1 MGCDR
6 APPPQTET
14 RPRASAR
21 RSEKNPER
29 NSLRLEN
36 RLYLGGHA
44 PAIWFSHHLLAAAET
59 MVGRRDVGADL
70 ARAVETNGC
79 GRENRMVPSCSGW
92 SICSRQK
99 RGNGIGKTKVG
110 KGTKVMIVSDGNGV
124 PIGLYL
130 DSAHH
135 HEIRLA
141 EATLK
146 TVRVP
151 QRRGRPRTRP
161 KELVADKAYDSR
173 SFRIWLRRRGIKPT
187 IPTIQR
193 KSRKPRRGRPI

>member
-1 MGCDR
+1 M
-6 APPPQTET
+6 
-14 RPRASAR
+14 
-21 RSEKNPER
+21 
-29 NSLRLEN
+29 
-36 RLYLGGHA
+36 
-44 PAIWFSHHLLAAAET
+44 
-59 MVGRRDVGADL
+59 M
-70 ARAVETNGC
+70 
-79 GRENRMVPSCSGW
+79 
-92 SICSRQK
+92 
-99 RGNGIGKTKVG
+99 
-110 KGTKVMIVSDGNGV
+110 VSDGNGV

-187 IPTIQR
+187 IATIHR
-193 KSRKPRRGRPI
+193 KSRKRRRGRPIRVGEGYRRRWIIERCFGWMNNYRRLVVRYDRYLHIYRAFCLIAFIIWCVNRILK

>member
-6 APPPQTET
+6 APPPQTES
-14 RPRASAR
+14 RPRSPAR

-44 PAIWFSHHLLAAAET
+44 PAIWFSHHLLAAIEA
-59 MVGRRDVGADL
+59 MVGRRDVGAEL
-70 ARAVETNGC
+70 ACAVKSNGC
-79 GRENRMVPSCSGW
+79 GRENRMGSSLTGW
-92 SICSRQK
+92 SISSCQK
-99 RGNGIGKTKVG
+99 RGDGIGKTKVG
-110 KGTKVMIVSDGNGV
+110 KGTKVMMVSDGNGV

-130 DSAHH
+130 DSAGH

-173 SFRIWLRRRGIKPT
+173 SF
-187 IPTIQR
+187 
-193 KSRKPRRGRPI
+193 

>member
-1 MGCDR
+1 
-6 APPPQTET
+6 
-14 RPRASAR
+14 
-21 RSEKNPER
+21 
-29 NSLRLEN
+29 
-36 RLYLGGHA
+36 
-44 PAIWFSHHLLAAAET
+44 

-70 ARAVETNGC
+70 ACTVESNGC
-79 GRENRMVPSCSGW
+79 RRENRMVPSFSGW

-110 KGTKVMIVSDGNGV
+110 KGTKVMMVSDGNGV

-130 DSAHH
+130 DSAQH

-193 KSRKPRRGRPI
+193 KSRKPRRGRPIRVGEGYRRRWIIERCFGWMNNYRRLVVRYDRYLHIYRAFCLIAFIIWCVNRILK

>member
-1 MGCDR
+1 M
-6 APPPQTET
+6 
-14 RPRASAR
+14 
-21 RSEKNPER
+21 
-29 NSLRLEN
+29 
-36 RLYLGGHA
+36 
-44 PAIWFSHHLLAAAET
+44 
-59 MVGRRDVGADL
+59 
-70 ARAVETNGC
+70 ARAVKSNGC
-79 GRENRMVPSCSGW
+79 GRENRMGSSFSGW

-110 KGTKVMIVSDGNGV
+110 KGTKVMMVSDGNGV

-187 IPTIQR
+187 IATIQR
-193 KSRKPRRGRPI
+193 KSRKRRRGRPIRVGEGYRRRWIIERCFGWMTNYRRLVVRYDRYLHIYRAFCLIAFIIWCVNRILK